1 MKRLIKCSFDIS
13 LKNWPVLLAFNMLY
27 KMFSYSVLYSVTSDV
42 LELILKTAG
51 VSYLS
56 AENFSLILLKPF
68 SVFLCLCILFLT
80 VFSVFFE
87 TVALFV
93 YCENGWQ

>member
-68 SVFLCLCILFLT
+68 SVFLKRWHSLFT
-80 VFSVFFE
+80 AKTGGSSAAFPFCS
-87 TVALFV
+87 
-93 YCENGWQ
+93 C